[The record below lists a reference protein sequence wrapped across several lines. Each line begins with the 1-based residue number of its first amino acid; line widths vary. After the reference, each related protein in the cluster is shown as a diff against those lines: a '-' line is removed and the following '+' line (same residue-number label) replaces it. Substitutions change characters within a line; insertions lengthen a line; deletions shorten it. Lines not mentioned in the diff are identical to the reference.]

1 VAALGIWAM
10 DIAKRG
16 FCQFEFHGLIK
27 SVCKQKNGL
36 AATLITTYFNSHD
49 YLLNSE
55 NFMLKGKTAL
65 VTGSTSGIGL
75 GIAQALAKQ
84 GANIVLNG
92 FGDIEGSKAQVAALG
107 VKVGYHGADMSKPAE
122 IEDMMR
128 FAAAEFGRVD
138 ILVNNAGI
146 QHVARIENFPVERWD
161 AIIAINMSSAFHA
174 TRLAL
179 PAMLAAD
186 EGRGWGRII
195 NVASIH
201 GLVASAEK
209 SAYVTAKH
217 GVVGLTKVTAL
228 ENATTGVT
236 CNAICPGWVLTPLVQ
251 KQVDAKALAQNI
263 STEAATKQLL
273 GEKEPSM
280 QFTTPEELGALA
292 VFFCSPAGNNVR
304 GVAWNMDGGWTAQ

>member
-1 VAALGIWAM
+1 
-10 DIAKRG
+10 
-16 FCQFEFHGLIK
+16 
-27 SVCKQKNGL
+27 
-36 AATLITTYFNSHD
+36 
-49 YLLNSE
+49 
-55 NFMLKGKTAL
+55 MLHGKTAL

-75 GIAQALAKQ
+75 GIAKALAAQ
-84 GANIVLNG
+84 GASIVLNG
-92 FGDIEGSKAQVAALG
+92 FGDIEGPKAEVAALG
-107 VKVGYHGADMSKPAE
+107 VPVDYHGADMSKPSE
-122 IEDMMR
+122 IEAMLAHANAR
-128 FAAAEFGRVD
+128 FGQVD

-146 QHVARIENFPVERWD
+146 QHVARIEDFPVERWD
-161 AIIAINMSSAFHA
+161 AIIAINLSSAFHA

-179 PAMLAAD
+179 PGMRA
-186 EGRGWGRII
+186 RNWGRII

-209 SAYVTAKH
+209 AAYVAAKH

-251 KQVDAKALAQNI
+251 KQVDAKAAALGI
-263 STEAATKQLL
+263 SNAEATKLLL
-273 GEKEPSM
+273 GEKEPSL